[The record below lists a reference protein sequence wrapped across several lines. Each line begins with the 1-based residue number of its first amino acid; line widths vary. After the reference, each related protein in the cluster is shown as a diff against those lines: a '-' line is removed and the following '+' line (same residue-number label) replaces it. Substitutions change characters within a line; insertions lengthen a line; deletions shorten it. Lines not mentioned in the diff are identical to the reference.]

1 MFRNT
6 TTIFPI
12 VICKFLC
19 YNFFVNGDGT
29 HHKKRLYNTTKGM
42 IPIEKNIIVVDE
54 NGKEYEATYP
64 KRAKGLVKN
73 GRARFIDKNTI
84 CLACPPKDELEDN
97 KMSENKNVNNN
108 SKPQPPATPAIPEKP
123 TKFTIDYILTMLEG
137 ISKDRAHLNAALE
150 KLNKLESKGAG
161 DVGTADL
168 ADAIAHVV
176 DAREETN
183 RKLIAFYEKMYDDLK
198 ASQPMS
204 EQKFDLLSLTLGD
217 LSRDLTPFQTKEVL
231 TEALKIIAKS

>member
-1 MFRNT
+1 MT
-6 TTIFPI
+6 
-12 VICKFLC
+12 
-19 YNFFVNGDGT
+19 
-29 HHKKRLYNTTKGM
+29 
-42 IPIEKNIIVVDE
+42 PIEKNVIVVDK
-54 NGKEYEATYP
+54 NGNEYEATYP

-73 GRARFIDKNTI
+73 GRARFIDENTI
-84 CLACPPKDELEDN
+84 CLACPPKNKLEDN
-97 KMSENKNVNNN
+97 TMSENKNVNNN
-108 SKPQPPATPAIPEKP
+108 SKPQTPAIPETP
-123 TKFTIDYILTMLEG
+123 TKFTIDYILTMLES
-137 ISKDRAHLNAALE
+137 ISKDGAHLNAALE
-150 KLNKLESKGAG
+150 KLTKLESKGPG

-176 DAREETN
+176 DSREETN